1 MFLVYVLVAV
11 TIEGQ
16 KSLADHQHKGVE
28 HSYWKEWVHKSVCAE
43 ALAADGIVFLLS
55 DRGSVTLIVSGE
67 LTTLSSATGHPSG
80 QLTTF

>member
-28 HSYWKEWVHKSVCAE
+28 HSYLKE
-43 ALAADGIVFLLS
+43 
-55 DRGSVTLIVSGE
+55 
-67 LTTLSSATGHPSG
+67 
-80 QLTTF
+80 